1 MTIGDIAQLNTENAI
16 VYCVSEQK
24 CYEVE
29 QVYNNGVLAI
39 YKYANVYGVGMS
51 ERKFF
56 SYNELSDRDYRLL

>member
-1 MTIGDIAQLNTENAI
+1 MTNGEITRITENNSI

-29 QVYNNGVLAI
+29 QVFDNGVLAI
-39 YKYANVYGVGMS
+39 YKYANVYGVDMS

-56 SYNELSDRDYRLL
+56 SYNELIDRDYRLL